1 MSKFVGRQAELNR
14 LVETTRKKSASFV
27 IVKGRRRVG
36 KSRLIQEFAKQFDHY
51 YVFAG
56 LPPEKNTTAEHQLEE
71 FSARSPGNFTLL
83 RLSIRIGAMPYGPW
97 PNACS
102 RARYCYSSMKSLG
115 WDLKIRHF
123 LEKYKTAGI
132 SD

>member
-1 MSKFVGRQAELNR
+1 MSKFVGRQAELGR

-56 LPPEKNTTAEHQLEE
+56 LPPEKKYDRQA
-71 FSARSPGNFTLL
+71 
-83 RLSIRIGAMPYGPW
+83 SIRGILPPDRPAISH
-97 PNACS
+97 CS
-102 RARYCYSSMKSLG
+102 GSVSG
-115 WDLKIRHF
+115 
-123 LEKYKTAGI
+123 LERRLMGRGRTRSVGQGI
-132 SD
+132 AILR

>member
-1 MSKFVGRQAELNR
+1 MSKFVGRQAELGR

-56 LPPEKNTTAEHQLEE
+56 LPPEKNTTAMDQLGE
-71 FSARSPGNFTLL
+71 FCRQIARQF
-83 RLSIRIGAMPYGPW
+83 
-97 PNACS
+97 
-102 RARYCYSSMKSLG
+102 
-115 WDLKIRHF
+115 H
-123 LEKYKTAGI
+123 TAPAQYQ
-132 SD
+132 D